1 MIAFKDLFTIQYACH
16 DGIDF
21 KKKIFNIFEI
31 SCNIFWKRKLIK
43 SLNVRTFT
51 KSLYK
56 IKLIKDQ
63 NIYIGIVMLDL
74 L

>member
-21 KKKIFNIFEI
+21 KKKIAISLKYLLEKETDNIF
-31 SCNIFWKRKLIK
+31 KRQNLRKIII
-43 SLNVRTFT
+43 
-51 KSLYK
+51 YK

-63 NIYIGIVMLDL
+63 NIYIDRFTIM
-74 L
+74 